1 LAAPGRHR
9 KPISG
14 QREREEIENSAYTDY
29 GKDLP
34 GAADQPAN
42 EHSNHLP
49 RLEQQIRLPSSPPS
63 NLQAPGAGQNEQTRE
78 RALNEPAIQG
88 ISFVRRIRGKIVI
101 SRGYVWERKLK
112 WIPNSK
118 MARKT
123 RLQSFYWQ
131 IGEAIVDGG
140 KSAKPNV

>member
-1 LAAPGRHR
+1 LAAPGQHR

-29 GKDLP
+29 GKDPP

-63 NLQAPGAGQNEQTRE
+63 NLQAPPSLVQGRTSKRE
-78 RALNEPAIQG
+78 R
-88 ISFVRRIRGKIVI
+88 
-101 SRGYVWERKLK
+101 ER
-112 WIPNSK
+112 
-118 MARKT
+118 
-123 RLQSFYWQ
+123 
-131 IGEAIVDGG
+131 
-140 KSAKPNV
+140 